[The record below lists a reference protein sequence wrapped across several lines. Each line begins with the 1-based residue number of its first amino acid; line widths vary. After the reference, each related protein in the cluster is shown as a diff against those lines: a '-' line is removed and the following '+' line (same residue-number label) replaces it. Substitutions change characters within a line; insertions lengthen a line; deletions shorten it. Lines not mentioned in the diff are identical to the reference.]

1 MNCGGQVHAQWCLTL
16 CDHMECSHPGS
27 SVHGIFPAGVL
38 EWVAISSSTD
48 LPNPG
53 FKPESPTLQADSLSL
68 SHQGN
73 PMGASRGLVGD
84 TVQDTE

>member
-16 CDHMECSHPGS
+16 CDHMECSLPGS
-27 SVHGIFPAGVL
+27 SVHGIFLAG
-38 EWVAISSSTD
+38 ISSSTD

-53 FKPESPTLQADSLSL
+53 FEPKSSALQADSLPL

-73 PMGASRGLVGD
+73 PMGASRGLAGD
-84 TVQDTE
+84 TVQDTG